1 MISQLMVLSP
11 RGDVIIL
18 KDFKGNVCKTSPD
31 ILFRKITLWDGKG
44 KDAPPVF
51 CVDGTNYMYI
61 KAGSLY
67 WGATTKENVSPSLV
81 LEMLNRL
88 FWITNDYVG
97 HVSEE
102 SVRKNFVLIYELL
115 DEIMDYGFPQNS
127 STERLKEFI
136 AMEPAV
142 SRPSG
147 SHGMMTAASGP
158 KEVVKSVL
166 STSRTGAKEEIF
178 VDIVEKLTAI
188 FDASGQVRTSF
199 IVGSVQVKSYLHGNP
214 MIRLGLNENLILLS
228 DQNQQDVYGDSFPLS
243 HGSSD
248 VFGPVVLDT
257 FSLHEC
263 VDHEAFAQHKVLEL
277 VPPEGH
283 FSLLTYRISKSFRP
297 PFRVYPVVEDDALSD
312 EKLTL
317 YLRLESDF
325 EGSKTASGVE
335 VVLPL
340 PPTVFRAHIDLDTE
354 ENEGPF
360 LSKLTGKS
368 FGQKAEWYA
377 KESKIIWT
385 LRNVPGGKEHVLRV
399 RLTIE
404 PGQAYMVRHEMGPL
418 TVHFVLPGKP
428 STSGLDVKY
437 MKIMKETSRSQAP
450 SRWFRT
456 VAMANS
462 YIIRTD

>member
-18 KDFKGNVCKTSPD
+18 KDFKGNVCKTSPE
-31 ILFRKITLWDGKG
+31 ILFRRITL

-51 CVDGTNYMYI
+51 SVDGTQYLYI

-67 WGATTKENVSPSLV
+67 WGATTRENVSPSLV

-142 SRPSG
+142 SRPKAPLASIG
-147 SHGMMTAASGP
+147 SGP

-178 VDIVEKLTAI
+178 VDIAEKLTAI
-188 FDASGQVRTSF
+188 FDVSGRLRTSF

-214 MIRLGLNENLILLS
+214 MIRLGLSENLLLLS
-228 DQNQQDVYGDSFPLS
+228 DDVANDDGAPLNYGSLDDGL
-243 HGSSD
+243 
-248 VFGPVVLDT
+248 GPVVLDT
-257 FSLHEC
+257 YSLHESADQQ
-263 VDHEAFAQHKVLEL
+263 VFAQDRILEL

-283 FSLLTYRISKSFRP
+283 FSLLTYRSSKSFRP
-297 PFRVYPVVEDDALSD
+297 PFRIYPAIEDDIHSD
-312 EKLTL
+312 EKMTL
-317 YLRLESDF
+317 YIRLLAEYDPR
-325 EGSKTASGVE
+325 KTASGVE
-335 VVLPL
+335 IVLPL
-340 PPTVFRAHIDLDTE
+340 PPTVSRAHLDTDTQD
-354 ENEGPF
+354 NEGPL

-368 FGQKAEWYA
+368 FQQSAEWYPRD
-377 KESKIIWT
+377 SKLVWV
-385 LRNVPGGKEHVLRV
+385 LRNLPGGREHTLRV
-399 RLTIE
+399 RLTVE
-404 PGQAYMVRHEMGPL
+404 PGQVHMVRHEMGPIMA
-418 TVHFVLPGKP
+418 HFVLPGKP
-428 STSGLDVKY
+428 TMSGLDVKY
-437 MKIMKETSRSQAP
+437 LKIMKDTSRGQAP
-450 SRWFRT
+450 SRWFRA
-456 VAMANS
+456 VAVAS
-462 YIIRTD
+462 TYLVRTD